1 MKTLVLC
8 GVKEYEFLQYL
19 VKDIDDKIF
28 QLEMEK
34 ADDLCGVEGDSDVSD
49 MIQDECYRK
58 ERDVVRD
65 AWNLAIARGCKVS
78 TVERVFTSEFEY
90 YL

>member
-8 GVKEYEFLQYL
+8 GVKEYEFLKSL
-19 VKDIDDKIF
+19 VKNVEDKIF

-34 ADDLCGVEGDSDVSD
+34 ADDLLGLGDNDVSD

-65 AWNLAIARGCKVS
+65 AWNLAIARGCRVS
-78 TVERVFTSEFEY
+78 TVERVFTAEFEY